1 MKLPLVG
8 LKINGHH
15 QIVIFGIHR
24 ATKVHLSGRVKDE
37 AGKALLKKQLGE
49 LGSSNLT
56 KLDLKTGALKSKKNK
71 KKKIKKKKKKKKK
84 IKKKKKKK
92 KKKKNRKNRKHQ
104 RRRQYEI

>member
-56 KLDLKTGALKSKKNK
+56 KLDLKTGALKSKKTEKTENTRGGGSTRFENFAEK
-71 KKKIKKKKKKKKK
+71 
-84 IKKKKKKK
+84 
-92 KKKKNRKNRKHQ
+92 
-104 RRRQYEI
+104 EP